1 MNYLLDTH
9 SLIWYFM
16 GSRRLRPRAREAIDE
31 CRTMGGKLLVPTIV
45 LSEALD
51 IAEKG
56 KVEFDFQSMYRL
68 IRDDPSFEIVGFT
81 PEIFDETVKAREI
94 KEIHDRI
101 ILATARFYG
110 AGIISKD
117 RVIKNSGEVALLEP

>member
-9 SLIWYFM
+9 SLIWYFI
-16 GSRRLRPRAREAIDE
+16 GSRRLKLEAKEALDR
-31 CRTMGGKLLVPTIV
+31 CRGMGGKLLVPTIV

-56 KVEFDFQSMYRL
+56 KVEFDFEEMYRL
-68 IRDDPSFEIVGFT
+68 IREDTSFEIIGFT
-81 PEIFDETVKAREI
+81 PEIFNETVKVKEI

-101 ILATARFYG
+101 ISATARFYG
-110 AGIISKD
+110 AGIITRD
-117 RVIKNSGEVALLEP
+117 RIIRDSGEVTLLE

>member
-1 MNYLLDTH
+1 
-9 SLIWYFM
+9 
-16 GSRRLRPRAREAIDE
+16 
-31 CRTMGGKLLVPTIV
+31 MGGKLLVPTIV